1 MMNNTENKPTFSII
15 IAVHDQAHELE
26 QNLPQLLTQQYDGN
40 YEVIVVDESSS
51 DETSD
56 VLKQLKDTHQHL
68 YTTFLPKY
76 QFQKNRRRLALT
88 LGVKAAKYQWV
99 IFTDI
104 NTLPPS
110 DTWLQELAAFTIP
123 PTELLLGY
131 YRRKKDDLYLR
142 QYEHIDQARK
152 TIVRAEHWRER
163 NGRGHWIQYLH
174 TDSKYDLIAVPTI
187 QGHETLKLFC

>member
-1 MMNNTENKPTFSII
+1 MMNNSENKPTFSII

-88 LGVKAAKYQWV
+88 IGVKAAKYQWV

-131 YRRKKDDLYLR
+131 YRRKKDELYLQ
-142 QYEHIDQARK
+142 QYEHIDQACK
-152 TIVRAEHWRER
+152 TIVRAEHWREGT
-163 NGRGHWIQYLH
+163 GRGRWMRHLL
-174 TDSKYDLIAVPTI
+174 TASKYDLIAVPAS